1 MNKYLH
7 VVHSYLR
14 RPRFWIFGLC
24 YVAIVGLFSL
34 DPPEARICFSVL
46 FACIVT
52 GLGALHLRRQFATPQ
67 SHLMPDFF
75 LPHFL
80 VAVAASSLV
89 WIVVP
94 WWEAAQIHISPL
106 AVISIHAMAPLVMAA
121 VVLFP
126 KAIVLTPLAPILV
139 VWMINT
145 RKGFPF
151 AASFLAGNELLVSW
165 GLIGLA
171 VVGYGLAAWRLSR
184 LSDVTVATSDDFS
197 LEAPRSDLQ
206 SNRWTEQLLGWR
218 DAAIDRRLMRAAG
231 SGALLATRRIPGTIS
246 LAELAL
252 FSFAILALMPLAWF
266 AIRDA
271 AGAWLVMTVGTGLML
286 FAPFSTWRF
295 RCNALAMEF
304 MRPAA
309 RDVFLRQILAAMA
322 LDFCLWTGVATA
334 VVAVGYL
341 FLVGQPGFPFAH
353 ALSVHAAAMCSLSVL
368 LFGIGLATL
377 RFRAWMPLFIG
388 LLLVSVFAAGFAMR
402 LVVELNHRWKVTPNI
417 TGYAVVGTFAVV
429 WVTIGLVLTWISYR
443 RWLKMDLS

>member
-7 VVHSYLR
+7 VAHSYLS

-24 YVAIVGLFSL
+24 YLAIVGLLSL

-67 SHLMPDFF
+67 AHLMPDFF
-75 LPHFL
+75 LPHFQ
-80 VAVAASSLV
+80 VAVAASVLV
-89 WIVVP
+89 WIFVP
-94 WWEAAQIHISPL
+94 WWEAVQIHISPL
-106 AVISIHAMAPLVMAA
+106 AVISIHAMAPIVMAA

-126 KAIVLTPLAPILV
+126 KAIVLTPTAPILV
-139 VWMINT
+139 VWMIRT
-145 RKGFPF
+145 RKDFTF
-151 AASFLAGNELLVSW
+151 AASFLAGDELLVSW

-171 VVGYGLAAWRLSR
+171 VVGYALAAWRLVR

-197 LEAPRSDLQ
+197 VEAPRSDLQ
-206 SNRWTEQLLGWR
+206 SNRWMEGLLGLR
-218 DAAIDRRLMRAAG
+218 DAAIDRRLMHAAG
-231 SGALLATRRIPGTIS
+231 SGALLATRRIPGTVS

-252 FSFAILALMPLAWF
+252 SSVVILALMPLAWL
-266 AIRDA
+266 ALRDA
-271 AGAWLVMTVGTGLML
+271 VGAWLVMTVGTGLML

-295 RCNALAMEF
+295 RCNKLAMEF

-309 RDVFLRQILAAMA
+309 RGSFLRQMLWAMA

-334 VVAVGYL
+334 VVAIGYL
-341 FLVGQPGFPFAH
+341 FLVGQPGFSFLLGLSAH
-353 ALSVHAAAMCSLSVL
+353 VAAMCSLSVL

-388 LLLVSVFAAGFAMR
+388 LLVVSVFAAGYAMV
-402 LVVELNHRWKVTPNI
+402 LVVEWHQRWKGNPYL
-417 TGYAVVGTFAVV
+417 TGYTAVGTFAVV
-429 WVTIGLVLTWISYR
+429 CVAIGLVLTWIAYH
-443 RWLKMDLS
+443 RWLTADLT

>member
-7 VVHSYLR
+7 VAHSYLR
-14 RPRFWIFGLC
+14 RPRFWIFGIC
-24 YVAIVGLFSL
+24 YLAIVGLLGL

-67 SHLMPDFF
+67 AHLMPDFF

-80 VAVAASSLV
+80 VAVAASVLV
-89 WIVVP
+89 WVVVP

-106 AVISIHAMAPLVMAA
+106 AVVSIHAMAPLVMAA

-139 VWMINT
+139 VWMIRT
-145 RKGFPF
+145 RKDSPF
-151 AASFLAGNELLVSW
+151 APSFLAGDELLVSW

-171 VVGYGLAAWRLSR
+171 VVGYALAAWRLSR

-197 LEAPRSDLQ
+197 LEVPRGDLQ
-206 SNRWTEQLLGWR
+206 SNRWMERLLGLR

-231 SGALLATRRIPGTIS
+231 RGALLATRRIPGTVS

-252 FSFAILALMPLAWF
+252 FSVAILALMPLAWF
-266 AIRDA
+266 AIVDA

-334 VVAVGYL
+334 VVTVGYL
-341 FLVGQPGFPFAH
+341 FLLGQPGFSLLGLTAH
-353 ALSVHAAAMCSLSVL
+353 AVAMCSLSVL

-388 LLLVSVFAAGFAMR
+388 LLLASVVTAGYAVV
-402 LVVELNHRWKVTPNI
+402 LVAEWNNRWKGNPNI
-417 TGYAVVGTFAVV
+417 TGPAAVVGTFAAVCV
-429 WVTIGLVLTWISYR
+429 AIGLVLTWIAYH

>member
-7 VVHSYLR
+7 VVHSYMR

-24 YVAIVGLFSL
+24 YLAIVGLFSL

-67 SHLMPDFF
+67 AHLMPDFF

-94 WWEAAQIHISPL
+94 WWEAVQIHISPL
-106 AVISIHAMAPLVMAA
+106 AVISIHAMAPLVMAV

-126 KAIVLTPLAPILV
+126 KAIVSTPLAPILV
-139 VWMINT
+139 AWMLRT
-145 RKGFPF
+145 RKDFPF
-151 AASFLAGNELLVSW
+151 AASFLAGNEPLVSW

-197 LEAPRSDLQ
+197 AEAPRSDLQ
-206 SNRWTEQLLGWR
+206 SNRWMERLLGLR

-231 SGALLATRRIPGTIS
+231 RGALLATRRIPGTIS

-252 FSFAILALMPLAWF
+252 FSVAILVLMPLAWF

-309 RDVFLRQILAAMA
+309 RGSFLRQILAAMA

-341 FLVGQPGFPFAH
+341 FLISEPGFSFPHAFWAH
-353 ALSVHAAAMCSLSVL
+353 AAIMCALSVL
-368 LFGIGLATL
+368 LFGIGVSTL

-388 LLLVSVFAAGFAMR
+388 LLVLSVVAAGYTVY
-402 LVVELNHRWKVTPNI
+402 LVAELNLRWYGNRNLS
-417 TGYAVVGTFAVV
+417 GYDVVGTFTAVC
-429 WVTIGLVLTWISYR
+429 VTIGLILTWGTHR
-443 RWLKMDLS
+443 HWRTMDLT